1 METII
6 QVITNLGFPIACCI
20 GLAKYVKYITD
31 KHEKETD
38 QLRNSYEKQTHEL
51 KESFDR
57 NTNVLTELVIYL
69 KEVIKRE

>member
-1 METII
+1 METIT
-6 QVITNLGFPIACCI
+6 QLITNIGFPIACCI
-20 GLAKYVKYITD
+20 GLGWYIKYITD

-38 QLRNSYEKQTHEL
+38 QMRNSYEKQTHEL